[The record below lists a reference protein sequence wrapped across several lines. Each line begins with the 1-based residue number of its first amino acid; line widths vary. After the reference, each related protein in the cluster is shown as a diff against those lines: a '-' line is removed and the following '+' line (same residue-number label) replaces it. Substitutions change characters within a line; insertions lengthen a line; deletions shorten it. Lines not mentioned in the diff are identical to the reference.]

1 MESLTEKLC
10 AFARAWHSSHS
21 DHTVFND
28 FLALDF
34 MGQEEYEKVSN
45 FILKRFPQES
55 ENSVEFFNRKYFL
68 PIVLSRSRFAEDRVK
83 LESQSGKI
91 QYVICGAGV
100 DTFSFRNKNP
110 NVEVFEL
117 DLLATQSY
125 KKKRIQE
132 LHWNIAENVHFVAID
147 FSKDRIIDKLVENGF
162 DRQKPTVVSI
172 LGVSYYL
179 PLSVFAET
187 IRQFSEIAT
196 TGISIIFDYL
206 QKGAFTAPVLQL
218 KKIVADCGETM
229 AEGFRD
235 HEVFDVLERNGFKV
249 DEFLG
254 ESALQQRYFRTGNLK
269 AFDSVRLIAAIK

>member
-1 MESLTEKLC
+1 MESLTAKLC
-10 AFARAWHSSHS
+10 AFARAWHSSQP

-34 MGQEEYEKVSN
+34 MGREEYDKVSN
-45 FILKRFPQES
+45 FILKSFPQES
-55 ENSVEFFNRKYFL
+55 EHSVEFFNRKYFL

-83 LESQSGKI
+83 LEAQSGKI

-110 NVEVFEL
+110 DVEVFEL
-117 DLLATQSY
+117 DLLATQIY
-125 KKKRIQE
+125 KKNRIRE
-132 LHWNIAENVHFVAID
+132 LNWNISKNVHFVAVD
-147 FSKDRIIDKLVENGF
+147 FSKDRILDKLVENGF
-162 DRQKPTVVSI
+162 DRKKPTVVSI

-179 PLSVFAET
+179 PLSIFAET

-206 QKGAFTAPVLQL
+206 QRGAFSDSVLQL

-229 AEGFRD
+229 AEGYRD
-235 HEVFDVLERNGFKV
+235 REVFEVLERNGFKV

-254 ESALQQRYFRTGNLK
+254 ESALQQRYFQKKKLK
-269 AFDSVRLIAAIK
+269 AFDSVRLIAAVK

>member
-1 MESLTEKLC
+1 MESLTAKLC
-10 AFARAWHSSHS
+10 AFARAWHSSQP

-34 MGQEEYEKVSN
+34 MGREEYDKVSN

-83 LESQSGKI
+83 LQAQSGKI

-117 DLLATQSY
+117 DLLPTQSY
-125 KKKRIQE
+125 KKKRIRE
-132 LHWNIAENVHFVAID
+132 LQWNVSRNVHFVAVD
-147 FSKDRIIDKLVENGF
+147 FSKDRIVDKLVENGF
-162 DRQKPTVVSI
+162 DRKKPTVVSI

-179 PLSVFAET
+179 PLTVFAET
-187 IRQFSEIAT
+187 IRQFSEIAS
-196 TGISIIFDYL
+196 TGISIVFDYL
-206 QKGAFTAPVLQL
+206 QKEAFSDSVLQL

-229 AEGFRD
+229 AEGYRD
-235 HEVFDVLERNGFKV
+235 REVFEVLERNGFKV

-254 ESALQQRYFRTGNLK
+254 EKALQQRYFMKGHLN
-269 AFDSVRLIAAIK
+269 AFDSVRLVAAVR